1 MLMVCGASVTWSFVT
16 PGIVMY
22 SIVMN
27 STVAVVSAA
36 ISRGASVGVGAEKVV
51 LSARAE
57 VPVSKTAARMVKR
70 MSNIVAIKPQQ
81 TR

>member
-1 MLMVCGASVTWSFVT
+1 
-16 PGIVMY
+16 
-22 SIVMN
+22 
-27 STVAVVSAA
+27 
-36 ISRGASVGVGAEKVV
+36 V